1 MNSEPSSVVNTSPSL
16 SGQSALA
23 ATPGIGE
30 SHVGAG
36 VEVDDVAEELVSVEE
51 EDASEDVE
59 VIISSEEVE
68 VEDISEDVEV
78 IISSDEVELVDSSED
93 VEVTI
98 SSDDVDVERSLEVV
112 AVASCSSRSSAS
124 TDEVTGSEVDVVINS
139 VVLD

>member
-59 VIISSEEVE
+59 VIISS
-68 VEDISEDVEV
+68 
-78 IISSDEVELVDSSED
+78 
-93 VEVTI
+93 
-98 SSDDVDVERSLEVV
+98 DDVDVERSLEVV
-112 AVASCSSRSSAS
+112 AVASSSSRSSAS
-124 TDEVTGSEVDVVINS
+124 TDEVTGSEVDVVIIS

>member
-36 VEVDDVAEELVSVEE
+36 VEVDEVAEELVSVEE

-68 VEDISEDVEV
+68 VENSEDVEV
-78 IISSDEVELVDSSED
+78 TISSDEVELVDTSEE
-93 VEVTI
+93 VEVTS

-112 AVASCSSRSSAS
+112 VVASSSSRSFTS
-124 TDEVTGSEVDVVINS
+124 TDEVIDSEVDVVTIS